1 MGNPLDDLKPNL
13 KKCYY
18 CKKQNP
24 LEESHEIRHKCS
36 CDSCSNRKELIFICN
51 KCYNAKTQF
60 TPSGNGVIDEFIV
73 ETLDTMYGEMEFVSY
88 DKFKDLE
95 FIAEGGF
102 SKVYKAIWEDGPITS
117 WNREKFKYNRQANKT
132 IALKELNNS
141 KDINSKELNE
151 IKIFHR
157 LCNYTI
163 WEHDYNKYKYINK
176 YYGITQHPE
185 SKNYMIIMNYCESG
199 DLTHY
204 IAKDFFNI
212 KWYNKLHKLCDII
225 SGLKKIH
232 YADIMHQ
239 DYHSGNIFLEA
250 SRAPIMG
257 DLGLSKSAIESAD
270 DENNE
275 VYGIIPYIA
284 PEIFQ
289 GQKYTKA
296 SDVYS
301 FGMIMWEL
309 MTGRRPFWDRSHDT
323 DLIIE
328 ICDGLRPPIITNAPE
343 GYIKLMKKCW
353 NSDPTKRPTARSL
366 HSKIYAVLGK
376 EWKYRYSP
384 TEVIVSPDI
393 GPIPTIN
400 PNAIY
405 KSRPLSTMIKSV
417 ENTINT
423 KKIDKRKFD
432 EFFENNEENDE
443 NDKTSKKLCVYENHD
458 YLTKEFRFNIDNNDI
473 DKINKIGYNG
483 LYITREIGFDI

>member
-1 MGNPLDDLKPNL
+1 MGKPLDVLKPNFKKCFYCFYCKKKNPLD
-13 KKCYY
+13 
-18 CKKQNP
+18 
-24 LEESHEIRHKCS
+24 ESHKIRYKCS
-36 CDSCSNRKELIFICN
+36 CDSCSNNKELANHEVILICN

-60 TPSGNGVIDEFIV
+60 TPSGNGVIDKFIM
-73 ETLDTMYGEMEFVSY
+73 ETLDKVHGEMEFVSY
-88 DKFKDLE
+88 NKFKNLE

-102 SKVYKAIWEDGPITS
+102 SKIYKAIWENGPITS

-163 WEHDYNKYKYINK
+163 QKHDYKKYINK
-176 YYGITQHPE
+176 YYGITQHPK

-204 IAKDFFNI
+204 IAKNFFNI

-232 YADIMHQ
+232 YADIIHQ
-239 DYHSGNIFLEA
+239 DYHSGNIFMTA
-250 SRAPIMG
+250 NTPMIG
-257 DLGLSKSAIESAD
+257 DLGLS
-270 DENNE
+270 
-275 VYGIIPYIA
+275 
-284 PEIFQ
+284 
-289 GQKYTKA
+289 
-296 SDVYS
+296 
-301 FGMIMWEL
+301 
-309 MTGRRPFWDRSHDT
+309 RRPFWDRSHDT

-328 ICDGLRPPIITNAPE
+328 IFDGLRPPIITNAPD

-353 NSDPTKRPTARSL
+353 HSDPTKRPTAKSL
-366 HSKIYAVLGK
+366 YSKIYAILGR
-376 EWKYRYSP
+376 EWKYRYIP
-384 TEVIVSPDI
+384 TKIIESPDI
-393 GPIPTIN
+393 GPITTTMN

-405 KSRPLSTMIKSV
+405 KSRPLSTMIKSA

-443 NDKTSKKLCVYENHD
+443 NDKTPKKLCVYENHEFQHSFINSISLD
-458 YLTKEFRFNIDNNDI
+458 YLTKEFRFDISNDI
-473 DKINKIGYNG
+473 NKINKIVYNG
-483 LYITREIGFDI
+483 LYISREIKFDI

>member
-1 MGNPLDDLKPNL
+1 
-13 KKCYY
+13 
-18 CKKQNP
+18 
-24 LEESHEIRHKCS
+24 
-36 CDSCSNRKELIFICN
+36 
-51 KCYNAKTQF
+51 
-60 TPSGNGVIDEFIV
+60 
-73 ETLDTMYGEMEFVSY
+73 
-88 DKFKDLE
+88 
-95 FIAEGGF
+95 
-102 SKVYKAIWEDGPITS
+102 
-117 WNREKFKYNRQANKT
+117 
-132 IALKELNNS
+132 
-141 KDINSKELNE
+141 
-151 IKIFHR
+151 
-157 LCNYTI
+157 
-163 WEHDYNKYKYINK
+163 
-176 YYGITQHPE
+176 
-185 SKNYMIIMNYCESG
+185 
-199 DLTHY
+199 
-204 IAKDFFNI
+204 
-212 KWYNKLHKLCDII
+212 
-225 SGLKKIH
+225 
-232 YADIMHQ
+232 MHQ

-250 SRAPIMG
+250 SRTPIMG